1 MRQVT
6 SLHRTLVV
14 LAVGLLALA
23 APLIAYA
30 NNGGPGAGEN
40 RARVQNK
47 REAQSG
53 PRACLICVGGW
64 FTARMDPGA
73 RPAQAGLASQATAR
87 SRKDRTLSAPTT
99 LPFCS

>member
-30 NNGGPGAGEN
+30 SDGGP
-40 RARVQNK
+40 K
-47 REAQSG
+47 
-53 PRACLICVGGW
+53 
-64 FTARMDPGA
+64 PG
-73 RPAQAGLASQATAR
+73 
-87 SRKDRTLSAPTT
+87 
-99 LPFCS
+99 